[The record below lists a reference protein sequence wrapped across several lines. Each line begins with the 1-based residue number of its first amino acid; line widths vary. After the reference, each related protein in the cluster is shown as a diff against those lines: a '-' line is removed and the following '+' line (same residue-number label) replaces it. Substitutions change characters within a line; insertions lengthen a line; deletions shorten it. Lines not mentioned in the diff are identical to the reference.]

1 MCQMFQRNWDKLYF
15 ENDLYVATGKNIFQM
30 IATIFYIVSPYF
42 VPFLFFFS
50 LFSRYVSKVRTGLYI
65 LRNMKENIQINATLS
80 LSLLIVYRR

>member
-42 VPFLFFFS
+42 VSFLFF
-50 LFSRYVSKVRTGLYI
+50 LFSFFKVCFEGTYRP
-65 LRNMKENIQINATLS
+65 
-80 LSLLIVYRR
+80 VYPAQYERKHTN